1 MIEVS
6 ILKDI
11 RAYETKLIGP
21 LSLRSTILAGV
32 AGLGAYIAYFVQ
44 NNLLGITPMS
54 IFIAI
59 GALPGAMFLVLKPCG
74 LPLEKYIKS
83 AFVDAVLAPKY
94 RPYKQEF
101 TYDKIN
107 KAINWDEISDNLEED
122 DALLYKEDEEEMKKD
137 KKKKAKPVKIQK
149 SKKYKM
155 LK

>member
-21 LSLRSTILAGV
+21 LSFRSTICAAV
-32 AGLGAYIAYFVQ
+32 AGAGAYASYFLQ
-44 NNLLGITPMS
+44 SALFKIPPIGIL
-54 IFIAI
+54 IAI
-59 GALPGAMFLVLKPCG
+59 GALPGAMFLVCKPYG

-83 AFVDAVLAPKY
+83 AFVDAMLAPRH

-101 TYDKIN
+101 CYDKIN
-107 KAINWDEISDNLEED
+107 DAVNWDEISED
-122 DALLYKEDEEEMKKD
+122 DEDGLLYKEDEEDM
-137 KKKKAKPVKIQK
+137 KKKKKSQKKTTKIQR
-149 SKKYKM
+149 SKNHKA